1 MKGTIQDFFKEDIRV
16 KQESIEALTEKIM
29 ELAALFEKTFNDGH
43 KIIVFGNG
51 GCAGI
56 AQQMTAAFT
65 GRFKSGKTARPVLC
79 LCADASHITT
89 LSNDYGFEN
98 IFVKQLEAFLK
109 EGDVVVGLST
119 SGNSANVVKGMEY
132 AKEKGAFTIGF
143 TGEKGGKLNSIADF
157 LLKVPST
164 QPSHIESTFSVVNAL
179 LCKLID

>member
-1 MKGTIQDFFKEDIRV
+1 MEV
-16 KQESIEALTEKIM
+16 LTEKII
-29 ELAALFEKTFNDGH
+29 ELVEVYKRTFNDGH

-98 IFVKQLEAFLK
+98 IFVKQLEAFLN

-119 SGNSANVVKGMEY
+119 SGNSVNVVKGIEY
-132 AKEKGAFTIGF
+132 AKEKGAFTIAF
-143 TGEKGGKLNSIADF
+143 TGDKGGKLNSAADF
-157 LLKVPST
+157 VLKVSST

-179 LCKLID
+179 LCKLSD